1 MPEKKKSDLEPK
13 IFYGSQYDE
22 HPGEP
27 PFTHGIYPKMYVD
40 RTWTM
45 RQYAG
50 FSNAKESNERYKY
63 LLENGVNGLSVAFD
77 LPTQTGYDSDHSLSI
92 GEVGKVGV
100 PISTIEDMRIL
111 FNEIPLDNV
120 SVSMTINSTAPILL
134 GFLIV
139 LAKEQNIP
147 LSKLRGT
154 VQNDILKEYIARG
167 TFIYPPNKSMKL
179 ITDIFEFCSEKMPKW
194 NTISISGYH
203 MREAGSNAIQELGFT
218 FSNAIEYV
226 QSAIDRGLDPNQ
238 FGKQLSFF
246 FNGHNNF
253 FEEIAKFRA
262 ARRIWAKIMKE
273 RFNVSDKKALMCR
286 FHVQTAGST
295 LTAQQPDNNI
305 VRTSLQAMA
314 AALGGAQSIHTNSK
328 DEALS
333 LPTEKSAETALRTQQ
348 IIAHESGICDSVD
361 PLSGSFVVE
370 NMTQKIEKETFD
382 LIKKIDDLGGAI
394 EAINNNFQ
402 ENEIA
407 STAYQFQ
414 KSLESEDSII
424 VGVNKYQNNNKEDF
438 ETQKID
444 EKSIENQLNRL
455 KIFKE
460 KRNQENVNNS
470 LDLIRENA
478 NKQNVNLMPFII
490 EAIESKATLGEIS
503 DALRDI
509 FGLHQ

>member
-1 MPEKKKSDLEPK
+1 MTEKNKSSQKLK
-13 IFYGSQYDE
+13 VFYGSQYNE
-22 HPGEP
+22 TPGEP

-40 RTWTM
+40 RKWTM

-63 LLENGVNGLSVAFD
+63 LLKNGVNGLSVAFD

-100 PISTIEDMRIL
+100 PISTLEDMRIL
-111 FNEIPLDNV
+111 FDEIPLDNV
-120 SVSMTINSTAPILL
+120 SISMTINSTAPILL
-134 GFLIV
+134 GFLVV
-139 LAKEQNIP
+139 LAKEKNIP

-167 TFIYPPNKSMKL
+167 TFIYPPNKSMRL
-179 ITDIFEFCSEKMPKW
+179 ITDIFEYCSENMPKW

-226 QSAIDRGLDPNQ
+226 QSAIDRGLDPNN

-262 ARRIWAKIMKE
+262 ARRIWSEIMKK
-273 RFNVSDKKALMCR
+273 RFGVSNKKALMCR

-305 VRTSLQAMA
+305 VRTGLQAMA

-348 IIAHESGICDSVD
+348 IIAHESGICDMVD
-361 PLSGSFVVE
+361 PLSGSFVIE
-370 NMTQKIEKETFD
+370 ELTQKIESDTFE
-382 LIKKIDDLGGAI
+382 LIKKIDTLGGAI
-394 EAINNNFQ
+394 EAINHNFQ

-407 STAYQFQ
+407 STAYEFQ
-414 KSLESEDSII
+414 KSLESKNSIV
-424 VGVNKYQNNNKEDF
+424 VGVNKYQNNKKDDF

-444 EKSIENQLNRL
+444 EKAIQDQLKRL
-455 KIFKE
+455 KSFKQ
-460 KRNQENVNNS
+460 KRDKDRVSHS
-470 LDLIRENA
+470 LELIRTNA
-478 NKQNVNLMPFII
+478 DKKNINLMPFII
-490 EAIESKATLGEIS
+490 KAIKSGATLGEIS

>member
-490 EAIESKATLGEIS
+490 QAIESKATLGEIS
-503 DALRDI
+503 DALRNI

>member
-1 MPEKKKSDLEPK
+1 MSKKNKSDLEKK
-13 IFYGSQYDE
+13 IFFGSQYNE
-22 HPGEP
+22 TPGEP
-27 PFTHGIYPKMYVD
+27 PFTHGIYPQMYVS
-40 RTWTM
+40 RKWTM

-63 LLENGVNGLSVAFD
+63 LLKNGVSGLSIAFD
-77 LPTQTGYDSDHSLSI
+77 LPTQTGYDSDHSLSV

-111 FNEIPLDNV
+111 FNEIPLDKV
-120 SVSMTINSTAPILL
+120 SISMTINSTAPILL

-179 ITDIFEFCSEKMPKW
+179 VTDIFEFCSNNMPKW

-203 MREAGSNAIQELGFT
+203 MREAGSNAVQELGFT

-226 QSAIDRGLDPNQ
+226 QSAIERGLDPNQ

-253 FEEIAKFRA
+253 LEEISKFRA
-262 ARRIWAKIMKE
+262 ARRIWSEIMKK
-273 RFNVSDKKALMCR
+273 RFGVSDKKALMCR

-348 IIAHESGICDSVD
+348 IIAYESGICDIVD
-361 PLSGSFVVE
+361 PLSGSFIVE
-370 NMTQKIEKETFD
+370 ELTQKIEKDTFD
-382 LIKKIDDLGGAI
+382 LIKKIDELGGAI
-394 EAINNNFQ
+394 EAINHNFQ
-402 ENEIA
+402 EKEIA
-407 STAYQFQ
+407 STAYEFQ
-414 KSLESEDSII
+414 KSIESKESII
-424 VGVNKYQNNNKEDF
+424 IGVNKYDNNNKEGF
-438 ETQKID
+438 ETQKIN
-444 EKSIENQLNRL
+444 EESIQSQLKRL
-455 KIFKE
+455 EIFKE
-460 KRNQENVNNS
+460 KREDNCVAQSLNLIKENASKKNVN
-470 LDLIRENA
+470 I
-478 NKQNVNLMPFII
+478 MPFII
-490 EAIESKATLGEIS
+490 QAIESKATLGEIS

>member
-1 MPEKKKSDLEPK
+1 MSKKNKTDIESKL
-13 IFYGSQYDE
+13 FYGSQYDE
-22 HPGEP
+22 QPGEP
-27 PFTHGIYPKMYVD
+27 PFTHGIYPKMYSD
-40 RTWTM
+40 KKWTM

-50 FSNAKESNERYKY
+50 FSNAKESNKRYKY
-63 LLENGVNGLSVAFD
+63 LLENGVSGLSIAFD
-77 LPTQTGYDSDHSLSI
+77 LPTQTGYDSDHPLSV

-100 PISTIEDMRIL
+100 PICTIDDMRIL
-111 FNEIPLDNV
+111 FDTIPLDKV
-120 SVSMTINSTAPILL
+120 SVSMTINSTAAILL

-139 LAKEQNIP
+139 IAKEQNIP

-154 VQNDILKEYIARG
+154 IQNDILKEYIARG
-167 TFIYPPNKSMKL
+167 TFIYPPENSMKL
-179 ITDIFEFCSEKMPKW
+179 ITDIFEFCTHNMPKW

-203 MREAGSNAIQELGFT
+203 MREAGSDVIQELGFT

-226 QSAIDRGLDPNQ
+226 QSAINKGLDPNK
-238 FGKQLSFF
+238 FGQQLSFF

-262 ARRIWAKIMKE
+262 ARRIWSKIMKE
-273 RFNVSDKKALMCR
+273 RFGVTNKKALMCR

-348 IIAHESGICDSVD
+348 IIAYESGICDTID
-361 PLSGSFVVE
+361 PLSGSYFVE
-370 NMTQKIEKETFD
+370 ELTNNIQNKTFD
-382 LIKKIDDLGGAI
+382 LIQKIDDLGGSI
-394 EAINNNFQ
+394 EAINQSFQ
-402 ENEIA
+402 ETEIA
-407 STAYQFQ
+407 STAYEFQ
-414 KSLESEDSII
+414 KCLESKDAII
-424 VGVNKYQNNNKEDF
+424 VGMNKYQNDSKEDF

-444 EKSIENQLNRL
+444 EKSIENQFNRL

-460 KRNQENVNNS
+460 NRDTDNVKNC
-470 LDLIRENA
+470 LDSIRKNA
-478 NKQNVNLMPFII
+478 SKKNINLMPFII

-509 FGLHQ
+509 FGVHQ